1 MRPLVTPSA
10 IRLMAIRGTP
20 IGDDLPNRS
29 VDRPIEEEARS
40 RLGRSLAG
48 RLHVWRRVR
57 RLEGRP
63 AESMGQVVGPS

>member
-1 MRPLVTPSA
+1 MRPLVSPSA

-20 IGDDLPNRS
+20 IGDDLPKRS

-48 RLHVWRRVR
+48 RLRVWRRVR
-57 RLEGRP
+57 EGHANRRSSPRP
-63 AESMGQVVGPS
+63 ARS